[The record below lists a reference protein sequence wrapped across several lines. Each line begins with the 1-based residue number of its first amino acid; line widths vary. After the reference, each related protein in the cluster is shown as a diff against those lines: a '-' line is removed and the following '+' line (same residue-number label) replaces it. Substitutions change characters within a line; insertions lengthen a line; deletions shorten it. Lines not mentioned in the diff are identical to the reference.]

1 MPRHDPAT
9 DQDPAIPIEAMTPEL
24 SAALERAELART
36 ASLDRRL
43 ASAGDLDRGG
53 AFELG
58 YDVRRAARRKHR
70 DIVPYGTDD
79 PRAKAYE
86 EGAAMALTE
95 IKDGVD
101 RLDRAFRAI
110 AQLPDWSDPVGP
122 E

>member
-1 MPRHDPAT
+1 
-9 DQDPAIPIEAMTPEL
+9 MTPEL
-24 SAALERAELART
+24 SEAIERAELART
-36 ASLDRRL
+36 GSLDRRL

-70 DIVPYGTDD
+70 DIVPYGADD

-86 EGAAMALTE
+86 EGQAMALTE
-95 IKDGVD
+95 IEDGIE
-101 RLDRAFRAI
+101 RLNRAFRAI
-110 AQLPDWSDPVGP
+110 AQSPDWSDPVGS